1 MKNKIAS
8 FLRILI
14 CILTVFA
21 IIGTFGIIMADK
33 VYTPEYLIAQT
44 ANTNTYDNA
53 YNSLMK
59 RFTDNYSISNIPI
72 DVYEKSFTQEWMK
85 KAVDEKI
92 NSTFEKRNEV
102 IDCSASEENITEYFE
117 TYAHE
122 EHVIK
127 DETYESKLA
136 ESIDYAQKTALNEA
150 DVYSLDVMKRAGILN
165 KLSSYAEL
173 IRKYKYACFAGLAI
187 LLVIMILLKRCTYWI
202 GTALFSSGMLLL
214 IPSVI
219 IKAENMIQ
227 KFSLKDFTTYTLV
240 TETLNSLND
249 IVLVTGCILLG
260 SGILLI
266 VFHCMFSH
274 HKEVELQN
282 MNDKNSQSFSI

>member
-1 MKNKIAS
+1 MKNKITS

-14 CILTVFA
+14 CVLTVFA
-21 IIGTFGIIMADK
+21 IIVTFGIIMADK
-33 VYTPEYLIAQT
+33 VYTPEYLIAQA

-59 RFTDNYSISNIPI
+59 RFSDNYSISNIPI
-72 DVYEKSFTQEWMK
+72 DVYEKSFTHEWMK

-92 NSTFEKRNEV
+92 NSTFEKRKEV

-127 DETYESKLA
+127 GETYENKLA

-150 DVYSLDVMKRAGILN
+150 DIYSLNVMKRAGILN

-173 IRKYKYACFAGLAI
+173 VRKYKYACFGVLAV
-187 LLVIMILLKRCTYWI
+187 LFVIMIILKRFTYWI
-202 GTALFSSGMLLL
+202 GTSLFSSGMLLL

-240 TETLNSLND
+240 TGTLNFLND

-260 SGILLI
+260 VGILLI
-266 VFHCMFSH
+266 VVHCIFSR
-274 HKEVELQN
+274 HKE
-282 MNDKNSQSFSI
+282 MTSQIINNKKS

>member
-1 MKNKIAS
+1 MKNKITS
-8 FLRILI
+8 VLRILT

-33 VYTPEYLIAQT
+33 VYTPEYLIAQA

-59 RFTDNYSISNIPI
+59 RFSDNYSISNIPI
-72 DVYEKSFTQEWMK
+72 DVYEKSFTHEWMK

-117 TYAHE
+117 TYAHA

-127 DETYESKLA
+127 DETYENKLA

-165 KLSSYAEL
+165 KIASYAEL
-173 IRKYKYACFAGLAI
+173 VRKYKYACFGGLAV
-187 LLVIMILLKRCTYWI
+187 LLIIMIILKRSTYWI

-219 IKAENMIQ
+219 IKTENMIQ
-227 KFSLKDFTTYTLV
+227 KFSLKNFTTYTLV
-240 TETLNSLND
+240 TGTLDSLND
-249 IVLVTGCILLG
+249 IVLVTGCLLLG
-260 SGILLI
+260 VGILLI
-266 VFHCMFSH
+266 AVHCIFSR

-282 MNDKNSQSFSI
+282 MNGKNSQSFSI

>member
-1 MKNKIAS
+1 
-8 FLRILI
+8 
-14 CILTVFA
+14 
-21 IIGTFGIIMADK
+21 MADK
-33 VYTPEYLIAQT
+33 VYTPEYLIAQA

-59 RFTDNYSISNIPI
+59 RFSDNYSISNIPI

-85 KAVDEKI
+85 NAVDEKI

-102 IDCSASEENITEYFE
+102 IDCSASKENITEYFE

-127 DETYESKLA
+127 DETYENKLA

-173 IRKYKYACFAGLAI
+173 VRKYKYTCFGGLAV
-187 LLVIMILLKRCTYWI
+187 LLLIMVMLKRSIYWI

-227 KFSLKDFTTYTLV
+227 KFSLKNFTTYTLV
-240 TETLNSLND
+240 TGTLNSLND

-260 SGILLI
+260 LGILLI
-266 VFHCMFSH
+266 VIHCIFSR
-274 HKEVELQN
+274 HKDIKLQISDGEN
-282 MNDKNSQSFSI
+282 Q

>member
-1 MKNKIAS
+1 
-8 FLRILI
+8 
-14 CILTVFA
+14 
-21 IIGTFGIIMADK
+21 MADK
-33 VYTPEYLIAQT
+33 VYTPEYLIAQA
-44 ANTNTYDNA
+44 ANTNTYNNA

-59 RFTDNYSISNIPI
+59 RFSDNYSISNIPI

-92 NSTFEKRNEV
+92 NSTFENSNEF
-102 IDCSASEENITEYFE
+102 IDCSASKENITEYFE

-127 DETYESKLA
+127 DETYENKLA
-136 ESIDYAQKTALNEA
+136 EAIDYAQKTALNEA

-165 KLSSYAEL
+165 KIASYAEL
-173 IRKYKYACFAGLAI
+173 VRKYKYACFSGLAV
-187 LLVIMILLKRCTYWI
+187 LLIIMIILKRTTYWI

-227 KFSLKDFTTYTLV
+227 KFSLKNFTTYTLV
-240 TETLNSLND
+240 TGTLNSLND
-249 IVLVTGCILLG
+249 IVLVNGCILLG
-260 SGILLI
+260 LGILLI
-266 VFHCMFSH
+266 AVYCIFNR
-274 HKEVELQN
+274 HKEVKLQN
-282 MNDKNSQSFSI
+282 IKGENSRSFIKINC